1 MTRMSVGNKT
11 KHTKSLGTKRSR
23 SLFPALFISAV
34 RMWCK
39 EWRRFCVLA
48 VIAMLGVAVL
58 TGIYA
63 GCNDMLLGANNMY
76 AKLRSYDLQVAS
88 TLGLTRDDVTA
99 LQSLPAVSEVEAEY
113 SRKATALPANDAT
126 SSYAV
131 NLVHYVSARK
141 QLNQL
146 HLLRGTMPSNTREVA
161 VTQRFLHDSGLHIGD
176 TVVITVQQR
185 KESSNKE
192 SSNKESSNKE
202 SSNKESSNKES
213 SHKETPAKTE
223 KKNET
228 YRLRITAS
236 VLDSN
241 DLNNPDGYQSKAF
254 RNSVTSRYP
263 MFTFADFR
271 SVKKLPYTVISVRLK
286 SAQNVNTFSQAYR
299 NIVDEAS
306 KQIHERVQVTREK
319 ARRNQLVDNLTNL
332 EARRIVASA
341 KKLKGAPEQVV
352 KQAYEKVRERIKPAI
367 ERRVPQARWHV
378 ITRIANESY
387 ASLRSDIASIQSLG
401 YAFPAIFLIVA
412 MMMSLTAM
420 ARMVEEE
427 RGLIGTY
434 LSLGYGRSAAVTRH
448 AFFAILAC
456 IIGGGIGDIVGFLAI
471 PSLLLKILHGLY
483 SVPDVT
489 LRYDWLYGS
498 LCVLAFV
505 IPVAVCTIVVS
516 WRETR
521 QVPALLLRPKAPRAG
536 ARVLLE
542 RLPWIW
548 NRMSFLNKV
557 TVRNLARFKGRLC
570 MTIGGVAGC
579 TALIVC
585 ALALNDTVATLGI
598 RQYEGIYR
606 YDMIAVSAPESFKR
620 MQSSIENDKS
630 KHRIETVL
638 ASYVSSGEIAK
649 YQSDGSDKSQH
660 HATED
665 AESVQLIVVKDAAT
679 LARLVRL
686 CDVDDNLRQVP
697 LNDEGPLL
705 SQSAAA
711 SLNIGRGDK
720 IAITNVSFKRAV
732 VKVRAIVRNLIGSN
746 MYMTARCYERL
757 FGAKGAK
764 DATAAK
770 QGQSVKENALIMRLR
785 GSDNARIRYADAF
798 AERDGVLRVIN
809 ITRMKHA
816 FSFDL
821 MNAVVAL
828 IIALAAG
835 LALAVLFTLAST
847 NISER
852 AREIAT
858 LKVLGFYRR
867 EVHAYVHKEM
877 LILTLVGIA
886 VGLPLGRFI
895 AGMLTSALRMP
906 SLYFEVEVAPLSYG
920 IAGCVTLIFALIVQ
934 WSTNPAL
941 DRIDPVSSLKSVE

>member
-192 SSNKESSNKE
+192 SSNKESS
-202 SSNKESSNKES
+202 
-213 SHKETPAKTE
+213 HKETPAKIE

-720 IAITNVSFKRAV
+720 VAITNVSFKRAV

-757 FGAKGAK
+757 FGAKGSK

>member
-1 MTRMSVGNKT
+1 MSVGNKT

-202 SSNKESSNKES
+202 SS
-213 SHKETPAKTE
+213 HKETPAKTE

-332 EARRIVASA
+332 EARRIVASS

-471 PSLLLKILHGLY
+471 PSLLLKILRGLY

-720 IAITNVSFKRAV
+720 VAITNVSFKRAV

-757 FGAKGAK
+757 FGAKGSK

-828 IIALAAG
+828 IITLAAG

>member
-113 SRKATALPANDAT
+113 SRKATALPASDST

-202 SSNKESSNKES
+202 N
-213 SHKETPAKTE
+213 PAKTE

-471 PSLLLKILHGLY
+471 PSLLLKILRGLY

-585 ALALNDTVATLGI
+585 ALALNDTVATLGV

-620 MQSSIENDKS
+620 MQSSVENDKS
-630 KHRIETVL
+630 QHRIETVL

-649 YQSDGSDKSQH
+649 YQSDGGGKSRH
-660 HATED
+660 YATED

-720 IAITNVSFKRAV
+720 VAITNVSFKRAV

>member
-1 MTRMSVGNKT
+1 MTSMSGSNKT
-11 KHTKSLGTKRSR
+11 KNAKPLHTKRSR
-23 SLFPALFISAV
+23 SLLPALFISAV

-76 AKLRSYDLQVAS
+76 ARLRSYDLQVAS
-88 TLGLTRDDVTA
+88 TLGLTRDDITA

-192 SSNKESSNKE
+192 SSNKESS
-202 SSNKESSNKES
+202 
-213 SHKETPAKTE
+213 HKETPAKIE

-757 FGAKGAK
+757 FGAKGSK